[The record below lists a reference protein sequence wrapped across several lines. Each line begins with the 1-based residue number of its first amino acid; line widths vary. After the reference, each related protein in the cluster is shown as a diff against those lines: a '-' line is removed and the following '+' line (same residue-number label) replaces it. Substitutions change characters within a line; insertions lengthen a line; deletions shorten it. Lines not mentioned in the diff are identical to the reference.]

1 MRLTL
6 SEAVRTGTNAIKA
19 IISEDAGLEARA
31 LLLFVTGR
39 SRTDLYTREDD
50 ALSADEAERFVAL
63 VNERLTGTPLQHLI
77 GAVDF
82 RMITLKCDARALIPR
97 PDSEIVVELALEQ
110 SEPRVIADLGTG
122 SGCLL
127 LSFLSERPEVTGIGV
142 DADGEALELAREN
155 AVQLDLAARTEFF
168 HGSWSAWTGW
178 RDCDLIISNPPYIR
192 SDVIP
197 TLNPDVRDYD
207 PMAALDGGPDG
218 LDAYREIIQLGAE
231 QMKAGAHLV
240 LEIGYDQKRQVTDL
254 LDQAGFRNLQ
264 HRQDLGGNDRAIAAT
279 KS

>member
-19 IISEDAGLEARA
+19 IGSEDAGLEART

-77 GAVDF
+77 GTVDF

-110 SEPRVIADLGTG
+110 SDPLTIADLGTG

-142 DADGEALELAREN
+142 DADGEALQLAREN
-155 AVQLDLAARTEFF
+155 AAQLDLAARTEFF

-178 RDCDLIISNPPYIR
+178 SDCDLIISNPPYIR

-197 TLNPDVRDYD
+197 TLNPDVRDHD
-207 PMAALDGGPDG
+207 PMAALDGGHDG

-231 QMKAGAHLV
+231 QMKTGAHLV
-240 LEIGYDQKRQVTDL
+240 LEIGYDQKQQVTDL
-254 LDQAGFRNLQ
+254 LDLAGFGNLQ

>member
-19 IISEDAGLEARA
+19 IVSDDAGLEART

-50 ALSADEAERFVAL
+50 VLSADETERFVAL
-63 VNERLTGTPLQHLI
+63 VTERLTGTPLQHLI

-240 LEIGYDQKRQVTDL
+240 LEIGYDQKQQVTDL

>member
-1 MRLTL
+1 MRLTMR
-6 SEAVRTGTNAIKA
+6 EAVRTGTNAIKA
-19 IISEDAGLEARA
+19 IVSDDAGLEART

-50 ALSADEAERFVAL
+50 VLSADETERFVAL
-63 VNERLTGTPLQHLI
+63 VTERLTGTPLQHLI

-142 DADGEALELAREN
+142 DADGEALQLAREN
-155 AVQLDLAARTEFF
+155 AVKLELAARTEFF

-240 LEIGYDQKRQVTDL
+240 LEIGYDQKQQVTDL

>member
-1 MRLTL
+1 MRLTM

-19 IISEDAGLEARA
+19 IVSDDAGLEART

-50 ALSADEAERFVAL
+50 VLSADETERFVAL
-63 VNERLTGTPLQHLI
+63 VTERLTGTPLQHLI

-240 LEIGYDQKRQVTDL
+240 LEIGYDQKQQVTDL

>member
-19 IISEDAGLEARA
+19 IGSEDAGLEARA
-31 LLLFVTGR
+31 LLLFITGR

-240 LEIGYDQKRQVTDL
+240 LEIGYDQKQQVTDL

>member
-19 IISEDAGLEARA
+19 IGSEDAGLEART

-77 GAVDF
+77 GTVDF

-110 SEPRVIADLGTG
+110 SDPLTIADLGTG

-127 LSFLSERPEVTGIGV
+127 LSFLSERLEVTGIGV

-155 AVQLDLAARTEFF
+155 AAQLDLAARTEFF

-178 RDCDLIISNPPYIR
+178 SDCDLIISNPPYIR

-231 QMKAGAHLV
+231 QMKTGAHLV
-240 LEIGYDQKRQVTDL
+240 LEIGYDQKQQVTDL
-254 LDQAGFRNLQ
+254 LDLAGFRNLQ